1 MVWFRGILDDR
12 AETKLSPRS
21 GAGRAVTLDE
31 AECVNLEK
39 YVASDPTC
47 PEGLLL
53 PRKKR
58 KFHDPSVPY
67 DIQPPHS
74 DIMRHLLLLLFCGIL
89 TATGLRSQSPW
100 STGIHAG
107 IGANFLL
114 HRSAAQRFP
123 GLRMFASVS
132 VTGTWKDHLLLHY
145 GPALSV
151 YTRTIGSSMNPLVGD
166 LQVDFSHTFSF
177 GWVGGPNDP
186 YPRQIRTLHTGDY
199 YNLVL
204 DRRYGLV
211 LSTNAIF
218 NNHRR
223 NQMQGA
229 MTIVTDRVSLNYY
242 NDGPPFQALML
253 ADGFDRFWTGGGSI
267 FVHDDRGFNR
277 IVAGFDQ
284 FTGYQPL
291 LYELS
296 GLLGIHLPQYGP
308 DGRGM
313 RRHQNTSQYHLRIG
327 LDPGLAIDM
336 GVVGSLYDASSRR
349 YFGLQDIIHLK
360 GGYPFHPNHDA
371 NRFFIGAG
379 VNLQSALK

>member
-1 MVWFRGILDDR
+1 MPYGVQ
-12 AETKLSPRS
+12 SP
-21 GAGRAVTLDE
+21 
-31 AECVNLEK
+31 
-39 YVASDPTC
+39 Y
-47 PEGLLL
+47 
-53 PRKKR
+53 
-58 KFHDPSVPY
+58 
-67 DIQPPHS
+67 S
-74 DIMRHLLLLLFCGIL
+74 DIMRLFLLYVLCSVLMVSR
-89 TATGLRSQSPW
+89 LRGQGSW

-107 IGANFLL
+107 IGANLLL

-123 GLRMFASVS
+123 GLRVFGAVS
-132 VTGTWKDHLLLHY
+132 ITGTWKGHLLLHY

-151 YTRTIGSSMNPLVGD
+151 YTRTIGSNMNPLVAD
-166 LQVDFSHTFSF
+166 LQVDLSHTFSF
-177 GWVGGPNDP
+177 GWVGGPVDP
-186 YPRQIRTLHTGDY
+186 HPRLIRTLHTGDY

-204 DRRYGLV
+204 DRTYGLL

-223 NQMQGA
+223 HQMQGA

-242 NDGPPFQALML
+242 NDGPPFKTLML
-253 ADGFDRFWTGGGSI
+253 ADGFDRYWTGGGAI

-308 DGRGM
+308 DERGT
-313 RRHQNTSQYHLRIG
+313 RRDHNTSQYHLRIG
-327 LDPGLAIDM
+327 LDPNLAIDM
-336 GVVGSLYDASSRR
+336 GVVGSLYDERSRR

-360 GGYPFHPNHDA
+360 RGYPFHPNHDA

-379 VNLQSALK
+379 VNLQSAIK